1 MSLLNVLSPT
11 SWIGKIGIWTAL
23 FVGGMYFGTTL
34 IEPCPPTTQVNV
46 KQNIKG
52 KKGAI
57 ISSNLATTVD
67 GSVDCNDWLKALS
80 KKEIKAIR
88 RD

>member
-1 MSLLNVLSPT
+1 MSLLSVLSPT

-34 IEPCPPTTQVNV
+34 IEPCPPTTSIEV

-52 KKGAI
+52 KKGAV
-57 ISSNLATTVD
+57 ISSNLATSVD
-67 GSVDCNDWLKALS
+67 GSVNCEDWLKTLS
-80 KKEIKAIR
+80 KKEIRAIIKN
-88 RD
+88 

>member
-1 MSLLNVLSPT
+1 MSLLKLINPQGMIGQLIVLAFFVAVGV
-11 SWIGKIGIWTAL
+11 IIGIKSVPL
-23 FVGGMYFGTTL
+23 CG
-34 IEPCPPTTQVNV
+34 PTTQVNV

-52 KKGAI
+52 KKGAV

-67 GSVDCNDWLKALS
+67 GSVDCNEWLKTLS